1 MSIDRGGGVG
11 DKINGIGERYIY
23 LPCPKKKF
31 KEENDEQNC
40 QVGN

>member
-1 MSIDRGGGVG
+1 MSIDRGGGVD
-11 DKINGIGERYIY
+11 DKINDIGERYIY
-23 LPCPKKKF
+23 LPCPKKF

>member
-1 MSIDRGGGVG
+1 MLIYNTVYGSFGR
-11 DKINGIGERYIY
+11 KIRMPQKI
-23 LPCPKKKF
+23 K